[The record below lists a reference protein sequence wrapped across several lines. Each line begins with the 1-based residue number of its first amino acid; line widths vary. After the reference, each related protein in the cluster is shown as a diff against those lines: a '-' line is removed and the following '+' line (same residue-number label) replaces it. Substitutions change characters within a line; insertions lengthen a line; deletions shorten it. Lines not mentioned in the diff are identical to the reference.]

1 MSKVKVKIC
10 GITRPEDAYLASE
23 AGADAIGLNFYRD
36 SPRAIEI
43 NVARQ
48 IVDSLPPFITKVGL
62 FVDASP
68 ELIWSVLDEVNL
80 NSIQFHGEETEVDC
94 MLYGLPYIKAI
105 RMREGI
111 ELSRLVESF
120 NNASAILIDTYVS
133 GVPGGTGKTF
143 NWNLVT
149 EDINKPLIL
158 AGGLTLEN
166 VSDAIKVVKP
176 YAVDVS
182 GGVEESPGIKDKAKM
197 LKFIHQAKELSI

>member
-48 IVDSLPPFITKVGL
+48 IVDSLPPFITTVGL

-111 ELSRLVESF
+111 ELSRLVASF

-143 NWNLVT
+143 DWNLVT

-158 AGGLTLEN
+158 AGGLTPEN